1 MDKYDFL
8 LGCLITLHLLLCPF
22 TKVEESFNLQASH
35 DIMEF
40 GISLE
45 ALKKYDH
52 FEFPG
57 VVPRTFVGPLF
68 LSLVSWPTSKTLELL
83 IPHLSKFTRQY
94 IVRFFLGISTSF
106 ALSYFRSS
114 IAKNFGY
121 RVSIAFGILSACQFH
136 TIFWASRTLP
146 NMFAFPLVIF
156 SYSYWIS
163 VINSS
168 ESNPKLLSMIC
179 YMTFTAVIFRFEVGV
194 LLAIIVLFELW
205 IGTLKFFDTLRV
217 GIISGVISLG
227 VSCFIDTY
235 FWQTRLMWPEG
246 YVFYFNAILGK
257 SVEWGVLPFNAYFTT
272 FLPRLLLMSLPLCI
286 FSVFTD
292 RTRRFLTPILAFIG
306 GFSFLGHKEWRFI
319 IYVVPIFNL
328 CAAIGWITI
337 KQKYSRY
344 NYPGGV
350 ALQKIHIIQRDNT
363 QARIHLDVYT
373 AMTGAS
379 RFGQLRND
387 WMYYKNESHSLPID
401 YTGYT
406 HLLTSTPHFHGAYFE
421 IIDTVYG
428 YEKILLKNPS
438 IIIQNWLNSFQ
449 KFDLNHMKEFLES
462 LLPVKIIIEPK
473 VWIMKRYNVS
483 DFTEGEHLF

>member
-1 MDKYDFL
+1 MANTQSHTPPNEQTAIIFIFAVL
-8 LGCLITLHLLLCPF
+8 EL
-22 TKVEESFNLQASH
+22 EESFNLQASH

-57 VVPRTFVGPLF
+57 VVPRTFVGPLL

-83 IPHLSKFTRQY
+83 IPHL
-94 IVRFFLGISTSF
+94 IRFFLGISTSF

-114 IAKNFGY
+114 IAKYFGY
-121 RVSIAFGILSACQFH
+121 RVSVAFGILSVCQFH

-146 NMFAFPLVIF
+146 NMFAFPLV
-156 SYSYWIS
+156 
-163 VINSS
+163 
-168 ESNPKLLSMIC
+168 
-179 YMTFTAVIFRFEVGV
+179 GV
-194 LLAIIVLFELW
+194 LLAVIVLFELW
-205 IGTLKFFDTLRV
+205 IGTLNFFDTLWV
-217 GIISGVISLG
+217 GIISGATSLG
-227 VSCFIDTY
+227 NTFINEFLALSIAT
-235 FWQTRLMWPEG
+235 F
-246 YVFYFNAILGK
+246 GK
-257 SVEWGVLPFNAYFTT
+257 LDLCGQKEMFFISMPFSERVLNGG
-272 FLPRLLLMSLPLCI
+272 L
-286 FSVFTD
+286 
-292 RTRRFLTPILAFIG
+292 LTPMLAFIG

-337 KQKYSRY
+337 TMMVIISSH

-350 ALQKIHIIQRDNT
+350 ALQKIHVIQRDYS

-379 RFGQLRND
+379 RFGQLRHD
-387 WMYYKNESHSLPID
+387 WMYYKNESHSLPTD
-401 YTGYT
+401 YVGYT

-428 YEKILLKNPS
+428 YERILLKNPS
-438 IIIQNWLNSFQ
+438 TIIQNWLKSFQ
-449 KFDLNHMKEFLES
+449 NFDLNHVKNFLES
-462 LLPVKIIIEPK
+462 LLLVQIVIEPK
-473 VWIMKRYNVS
+473 VWIMKRHNIS
-483 DFTEGEHLF
+483 DFTEGENLF

>member
-1 MDKYDFL
+1 
-8 LGCLITLHLLLCPF
+8 
-22 TKVEESFNLQASH
+22 
-35 DIMEF
+35 
-40 GISLE
+40 
-45 ALKKYDH
+45 
-52 FEFPG
+52 
-57 VVPRTFVGPLF
+57 
-68 LSLVSWPTSKTLELL
+68 
-83 IPHLSKFTRQY
+83 
-94 IVRFFLGISTSF
+94 
-106 ALSYFRSS
+106 
-114 IAKNFGY
+114 
-121 RVSIAFGILSACQFH
+121 
-136 TIFWASRTLP
+136 
-146 NMFAFPLVIF
+146 MFAFPLVIF

-337 KQKYSRY
+337 KQKYSRFIIINRLISTLVIISFLISTMMVITSSY

>member
-1 MDKYDFL
+1 
-8 LGCLITLHLLLCPF
+8 
-22 TKVEESFNLQASH
+22 EESFNLQASH

-57 VVPRTFVGPLF
+57 VVPRTFVGSLL

-114 IAKNFGY
+114 IAKYFGY
-121 RVSIAFGILSACQFH
+121 RVSVAFGILSACQFH

-163 VINSS
+163 AINSS
-168 ESNPKLLSMIC
+168 ESNRKLLPMIR
-179 YMTFTAVIFRFEVGV
+179 YMIYTAVIFRFEVGV
-194 LLAIIVLFELW
+194 LLAVIVLFELW
-205 IGTLKFFDTLRV
+205 IGTLNFFDTLWV
-217 GIISGVISLG
+217 GVISGATSLG
-227 VSCFIDTY
+227 ISCLIDSY

-257 SVEWGVLPFNAYFTT
+257 SVEWGVLPFNTYFTV

-286 FSVFTD
+286 FSVFSD
-292 RTRRFLTPILAFIG
+292 FRTRRLLTPMLAFIG

-328 CAAIGWITI
+328 CAAIGWIKI
-337 KQKYSRY
+337 H

-350 ALQKIHIIQRDNT
+350 ALQKIHVIQRDYS

-379 RFGQLRND
+379 RFGQLRHD
-387 WMYYKNESHSLPID
+387 WMYYKNESHSLPTD
-401 YTGYT
+401 YVGYT

-428 YEKILLKNPS
+428 YERILLKNPTS
-438 IIIQNWLNSFQ
+438 TIIQNWLKSFQ
-449 KFDLNHMKEFLES
+449 NFDLKNVKKFLES
-462 LLPVKIIIEPK
+462 LLPVQIVIEPK
-473 VWIMKRYNVS
+473 VWIMKRHNIS

>member
-57 VVPRTFVGPLF
+57 VVPRTFVGPLL

-83 IPHLSKFTRQY
+83 IPHLNKFTRQY

-106 ALSYFRSS
+106 ALSYFRSY
-114 IAKNFGY
+114 IAKYFGY

-163 VINSS
+163 AINSS
-168 ESNPKLLSMIC
+168 ESNPKLLSMIY

-194 LLAIIVLFELW
+194 LLAIIVLLELW

-286 FSVFTD
+286 FSVFSD
-292 RTRRFLTPILAFIG
+292 LRTRRFLTPILAFIG

-319 IYVVPIFNL
+319 IYVSKYVNAFNHL
-328 CAAIGWITI
+328 
-337 KQKYSRY
+337 
-344 NYPGGV
+344 
-350 ALQKIHIIQRDNT
+350 
-363 QARIHLDVYT
+363 ARIHLDVYT

-406 HLLTSTPHFHGAYFE
+406 HLLTSTPHFHEAYFE

-449 KFDLNHMKEFLES
+449 NFDLNHMKEFLES
-462 LLPVKIIIEPK
+462 LLPVQIIIEPK
-473 VWIMKRYNVS
+473 VWIMKRHNIS
-483 DFTEGEHLF
+483 DFMEGEHLF